1 MRNRLVVFG
10 FLALALVFAAP
21 AKAQHSASLT
31 WTASTDAAA
40 NPTLGYNVYRLAG
53 ACPASGTAGF
63 TKLNSVSVTTTSF
76 TDSTISLGNACYY
89 VTATLN
95 GAESVPSNTA
105 SAVILPGAPT
115 LLKIYTSL
123 TAISLKQG
131 IALHEL
137 PMIHFVDLTGR
148 RRP

>member
-1 MRNRLVVFG
+1 MRNRIAAFG
-10 FLALALVFAAP
+10 FLALALTFAAP

-53 ACPASGTAGF
+53 ACPASGTTGF
-63 TKLNSVSVTTTSF
+63 TKLNTATVTTTSF
-76 TDSTISLGNACYY
+76 TDSAISLGNACYY

-115 LLKIYTSL
+115 LPKI
-123 TAISLKQG
+123 
-131 IALHEL
+131 
-137 PMIHFVDLTGR
+137 TGTT
-148 RRP
+148 

>member
-1 MRNRLVVFG
+1 MRNRIAAFG
-10 FLALALVFAAP
+10 FLALALTFAAP
-21 AKAQHSASLT
+21 ARAQHTASLT

-53 ACPASGTAGF
+53 ACPTSGTAGF
-63 TKLNSVSVTTTSF
+63 SKLNTATVTTTSF
-76 TDSTISLGNACYY
+76 TDSTIALGNACYY

-115 LLKIYTSL
+115 LLKIAGT
-123 TAISLKQG
+123 T
-131 IALHEL
+131 
-137 PMIHFVDLTGR
+137 
-148 RRP
+148 

>member
-1 MRNRLVVFG
+1 VRNRIAAFG
-10 FLALALVFAAP
+10 FLALALTFAPP

-53 ACPASGTAGF
+53 ACPASGTTGF
-63 TKLNSVSVTTTSF
+63 TKLNTATVTTTSF

-115 LLKIYTSL
+115 LLKI
-123 TAISLKQG
+123 
-131 IALHEL
+131 
-137 PMIHFVDLTGR
+137 TGTT
-148 RRP
+148 

>member
-1 MRNRLVVFG
+1 MRNRIAVFG
-10 FLALALVFAAP
+10 FLVLALVFAAP

-63 TKLNSVSVTTTSF
+63 TKLNTVTVSTTSF

-115 LLKIYTSL
+115 LLKI
-123 TAISLKQG
+123 
-131 IALHEL
+131 
-137 PMIHFVDLTGR
+137 TGTT
-148 RRP
+148 

>member
-1 MRNRLVVFG
+1 MRNRIAAFG
-10 FLALALVFAAP
+10 FLALALTFAPP

-31 WTASTDAAA
+31 WTASSDAVA

-53 ACPASGTAGF
+53 ACPTSGTTGF
-63 TKLNSVSVTTTSF
+63 TKLNTATVTTTTF

-105 SAVILPGAPT
+105 STVILPGAPT
-115 LLKIYTSL
+115 LLKI
-123 TAISLKQG
+123 
-131 IALHEL
+131 
-137 PMIHFVDLTGR
+137 TGTT
-148 RRP
+148 

>member
-1 MRNRLVVFG
+1 VRNRIAVIG
-10 FLALALVFAAP
+10 FLALALTFAAP

-53 ACPASGTAGF
+53 ACPASGTTGF
-63 TKLNSVSVTTTSF
+63 TKLNTATVTTTSF

-115 LLKIYTSL
+115 LLKI
-123 TAISLKQG
+123 
-131 IALHEL
+131 
-137 PMIHFVDLTGR
+137 TGTT
-148 RRP
+148 